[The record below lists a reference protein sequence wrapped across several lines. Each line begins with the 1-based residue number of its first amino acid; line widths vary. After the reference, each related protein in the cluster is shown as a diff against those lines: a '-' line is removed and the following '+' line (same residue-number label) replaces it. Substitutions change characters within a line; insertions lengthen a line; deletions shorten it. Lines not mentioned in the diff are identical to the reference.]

1 MQLASIYRVKTT
13 DNDMKKIDADTGA
26 RDNQTAETSFSA
38 YAEPLVGDAIA
49 EAATLEAAADAEKL
63 HKLRVALR
71 RLRTLIWAYGPML
84 DSKFGTQQRA
94 IYKFLANAAGNTR
107 DWDILIQLVE
117 ATGEHDAA
125 ESFKQARAE
134 ASQRSLATLS
144 HANVKQ
150 VLREAVS
157 EANRELNTAAKR
169 TPLVKFARKRVATA
183 QKQLEKR
190 MHTASKASRND
201 YASFHEVR
209 KAGKKVR
216 YLVEFFGPLIGK
228 KQRKGLKDLKRI
240 QKRFGAL
247 NDVVATLDL
256 LQQHRSSPV
265 DGAAA
270 ERALHAL
277 HKEQKRRFKA
287 AAKLL

>member
-1 MQLASIYRVKTT
+1 
-13 DNDMKKIDADTGA
+13 MKKTDADPHA
-26 RDNQTAETSFSA
+26 HRDDSAETSFSA
-38 YAEPLVGDAIA
+38 YAGPLVGEAIA

-71 RLRTLIWAYGPML
+71 RLRTLIWAYGPIL
-84 DSKFGTQQRA
+84 DAEFGAQQRA

-117 ATGEHDAA
+117 ATGDRDAA
-125 ESFKQARAE
+125 ESFRKDRAE
-134 ASQRSLATLS
+134 ASERSLATLS

-169 TPLVKFARKRVATA
+169 TPLVKFARKRVAKA

-190 MHTASKASRND
+190 MRAASKAKRND
-201 YASFHEVR
+201 YESFHDVR
-209 KAGKKVR
+209 KTGKKVR
-216 YLVEFFGPLIGK
+216 YLVEFFEPLIGE
-228 KQRKGLKDLKRI
+228 KQRRGLKKLKQI

-247 NDVVATLDL
+247 NDVVATRSL
-256 LQQHRSSPV
+256 LEQHRSSSIN
-265 DGAAA
+265 GAAA
-270 ERALHAL
+270 ERALRAL
-277 HKEQKRRFKA
+277 KKEQKRRFKA